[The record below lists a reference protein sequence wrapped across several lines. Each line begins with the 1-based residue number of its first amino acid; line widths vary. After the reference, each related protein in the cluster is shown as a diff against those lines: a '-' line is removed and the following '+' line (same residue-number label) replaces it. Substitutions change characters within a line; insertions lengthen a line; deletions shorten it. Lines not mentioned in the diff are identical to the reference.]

1 MEPSSFLGVEII
13 SVEEETLE
21 AKEVLSP
28 SSRESVVWFMAET
41 IPPSP
46 APTGVQ
52 RAFVL
57 KVHLYV
63 FYILEDIFVQTQH
76 FMQ

>member
-1 MEPSSFLGVEII
+1 MEPFSFLGVEII
-13 SVEEETLE
+13 SVEEETFE

-28 SSRESVVWFMAET
+28 SSRESVAWFMAET

-46 APTGVQ
+46 PPTGMQ

-57 KVHLYV
+57 EGTSVCFLHLGR
-63 FYILEDIFVQTQH
+63 H
-76 FMQ
+76 FCTDKTF

>member
-1 MEPSSFLGVEII
+1 MEPFSFLGVEII
-13 SVEEETLE
+13 SVEEGTFE

-28 SSRESVVWFMAET
+28 TSRESVAWFMAET

-46 APTGVQ
+46 PPTGVQ

-63 FYILEDIFVQTQH
+63 FYILEDIFVQTKH
-76 FMQ
+76 FRQ